1 MTDAPPAPAPPPNF
15 SQSAPY
21 ELTDKGRRFLA
32 LLLDGLLAIVTL
44 GIGWIIWSV
53 ILRQQGQSPAKS
65 IMKMR
70 VLKLDAGRAANMGDM
85 VMRVLVGMWVL
96 SIVPLWYVINGVV
109 LLMDQDKYQCLWDKL
124 AGTTVIDDPDGRW
137 KPAAV

>member
-1 MTDAPPAPAPPPNF
+1 
-15 SQSAPY
+15 
-21 ELTDKGRRFLA
+21 

-53 ILRQQGQSPAKS
+53 ILWQQGQSPAKS